1 MLMNLEACQLVK
13 SYNLEDLIIDLGFN
27 KSTRII
33 WNKIRRYFYNDELP
47 NEMIN
52 LIDEIHHNLNKHGRE
67 LLELALYSK
76 KIS

>member
-33 WNKIRRYFYNDELP
+33 WNKIGRYFYNDELP

-67 LLELALYSK
+67 LLELVLYSK